1 MSKKYAKSTLGA
13 VAARNTK
20 AANVA
25 KREVA
30 DFKNNV
36 KNVLTQGYNNDELS
50 NIQRKK
56 ILNDIEKLQND
67 SSNVLSSLYEYSEEL
82 RLKNES
88 YVLYDS
94 LLDDFKQNM
103 GKIEDLRAK
112 LVNYQTSIPNSIRD
126 VKHDIHVD
134 EDENMELVQDQ
145 LYNLSEYPLENTILD
160 ERSEQIKQL
169 RSSVY
174 GIQDMYIE
182 IGDMVDYQGDQLD
195 NIESNLLNVVS
206 DSRTATNDLRS
217 IDRRAIPKM
226 TYFVVFVLLVCVLI
240 VIVIYSKI

>member
-1 MSKKYAKSTLGA
+1 MSKKYGKSTLGA
-13 VAARNTK
+13 MAARNTK

-25 KREVA
+25 KRGVA

-36 KNVLTQGYNNDELS
+36 KNVLLQGYNNDQLS
-50 NIQRKK
+50 NIQTKK

-67 SSNVLSSLYEYSEEL
+67 ASNVLSSLYEYSEEL
-82 RLKNES
+82 RIKNES

-94 LLDDFKQNM
+94 LLEEFKQNM
-103 GKIEDLRAK
+103 GKLEDLRAK

-126 VKHDIHVD
+126 VKHDMYVLKNFKSFRYVD

-145 LYNLSEYPLENTILD
+145 IYNIAEYPLENTIFD

-182 IGDMVDYQGDQLD
+182 IGDMVDYQGDQLGSE
-195 NIESNLLNVVS
+195 IILLI
-206 DSRTATNDLRS
+206 DSQ
-217 IDRRAIPKM
+217 II
-226 TYFVVFVLLVCVLI
+226 
-240 VIVIYSKI
+240 SKITC

>member
-1 MSKKYAKSTLGA
+1 MSKKYGKSTLGA
-13 VAARNTK
+13 MAARNTK

-25 KREVA
+25 KRGVA

-36 KNVLTQGYNNDELS
+36 KNVLLQGYNNDQLS
-50 NIQRKK
+50 NIQTKK

-67 SSNVLSSLYEYSEEL
+67 ASNVLSSLYEYSEEL
-82 RLKNES
+82 RIKNES

-94 LLDDFKQNM
+94 LLEEFKQNM
-103 GKIEDLRAK
+103 GKLEDLRAK

-126 VKHDIHVD
+126 VKHDMYVLKNFKSFRYVD

-145 LYNLSEYPLENTILD
+145 IYNIAEYPLENTIFD

-182 IGDMVDYQGDQLD
+182 IGDMVDYQGDQLGSE
-195 NIESNLLNVVS
+195 IILLI
-206 DSRTATNDLRS
+206 DSQIT
-217 IDRRAIPKM
+217 
-226 TYFVVFVLLVCVLI
+226 
-240 VIVIYSKI
+240 SKITC